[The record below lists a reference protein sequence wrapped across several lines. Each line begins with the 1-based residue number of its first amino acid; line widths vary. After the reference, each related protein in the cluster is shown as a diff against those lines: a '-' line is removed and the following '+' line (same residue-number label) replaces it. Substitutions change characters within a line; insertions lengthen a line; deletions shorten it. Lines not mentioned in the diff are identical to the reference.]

1 MFNAIAPRYDLL
13 NHLLSFGADFY
24 WRRKAIDLLKPLKP
38 RRILDVGTG
47 TGDFAI
53 VAVRLKPDEIIGV
66 DIAEEMLKLGN
77 KKLQDKNLN
86 GLVRLEFGN
95 AEELQFADDSFD
107 AVTVAFGV
115 RNFENLERGL
125 SEMRRVLKPGGAALI
140 LEFSNPDSFPIK
152 QMYGFYF
159 TKILPL
165 VGGKISHHREAY
177 EYLPRSVDAFPD
189 GGSFLD
195 VLTKCGFRNSQQHV
209 MTFGIAT
216 AYLAYK

>member
-1 MFNAIAPRYDLL
+1 MFNAIAPHYDLL

-47 TGDFAI
+47 TADFAI
-53 VAVRLKPDEIIGV
+53 AAVRLKPDEIIGV
-66 DIAEEMLKLGN
+66 DIAEEMLKLGYE
-77 KKLQDKNLN
+77 KLQGKHLD
-86 GLVRLEFGN
+86 GLVRLELGN

-125 SEMRRVLKPGGAALI
+125 SEMRRVLKPDGAALI
-140 LEFSNPDSFPIK
+140 LEFSNPDSFPLK

-159 TKILPL
+159 TRIVPFI
-165 VGGKISHHREAY
+165 GRKISRHQDAY
-177 EYLPRSVDAFPD
+177 QYLPRSVRAFPD
-189 GGSFLD
+189 GKDFLE
-195 VLTKCGFRNSQQHV
+195 VLANCGFRDLSQHA
-209 MTFGIAT
+209 MTFGIASV
-216 AYLAYK
+216 YLAYK